1 MSSSTSLPTSQQDDE
16 AYSFALYLRS
26 AYVFS
31 HALAICLQLKL
42 FDIIAQAG
50 PLTAAEITAHLPT
63 RNPDAPSM
71 IDRLLRLLAS
81 YSLLTSSHGLIERR
95 YGLSS
100 TGQFFVRDNKH
111 GVSMAAFPADA
122 KALTEAWFYLK
133 DSILEGG
140 NPFERAHG
148 VPMYKYI
155 SSDQESVKDF
165 SKAMDSI
172 SSYIISK
179 VLDSYNG
186 FQGLKSLVDV
196 GGGSGVAINM
206 VISKYP
212 SIAGINFDLP
222 HVVKEAPPHLGVKH
236 VGGDMLSGIPS
247 ADAIMMKDVL
257 HNWSDEQCTKILK
270 NCYDALP
277 EGGKVIVV
285 SHIMPR
291 ALDSSIATKYVC
303 QLDVMMFLFPGGKQR
318 TEEEFKDLAKAT
330 GFSRFQLICYVA
342 YDAVGVMEFYK

>member
-122 KALTEAWFYLK
+122 KALTEAWCVVFFYCILCLG
-133 DSILEGG
+133 DSITFCMNFKPQIKVGFRPTHKSFHASIHLLIRI
-140 NPFERAHG
+140 F
-148 VPMYKYI
+148 K
-155 SSDQESVKDF
+155 F
-165 SKAMDSI
+165 S
-172 SSYIISK
+172 
-179 VLDSYNG
+179 
-186 FQGLKSLVDV
+186 
-196 GGGSGVAINM
+196 
-206 VISKYP
+206 
-212 SIAGINFDLP
+212 
-222 HVVKEAPPHLGVKH
+222 
-236 VGGDMLSGIPS
+236 
-247 ADAIMMKDVL
+247 
-257 HNWSDEQCTKILK
+257 
-270 NCYDALP
+270 
-277 EGGKVIVV
+277 
-285 SHIMPR
+285 
-291 ALDSSIATKYVC
+291 
-303 QLDVMMFLFPGGKQR
+303 
-318 TEEEFKDLAKAT
+318 
-330 GFSRFQLICYVA
+330 
-342 YDAVGVMEFYK
+342 